1 MTEHT
6 ACADSKCQQIVVTSA
21 TRRDL
26 VFIIL
31 INSSVRCAS
40 LEVTRDD
47 KAEHGS
53 RLTCGLPDLDP
64 PNYLQV
70 QVLWVQ
76 VTHTVGQLRVQV

>member
-1 MTEHT
+1 MSINQMMWPCLH
-6 ACADSKCQQIVVTSA
+6 ALAKIPVSQNADQE
-21 TRRDL
+21 R
-26 VFIIL
+26 FF
-31 INSSVRCAS
+31 SSLAAAFQLDVH
-40 LEVTRDD
+40 